1 MLLAKVTA
9 LVGLAL
15 FVGGALGVLG
25 GHAQAVSAVLLL
37 LAAGMGAV
45 VLEGRDLEHVAGL
58 AKPEDEVEAPIIEP
72 APPIAALGDAV
83 RPAA

>member
-1 MLLAKVTA
+1 MLLAKLTA

-15 FVGGALGVLG
+15 FVGGALGVVG
-25 GHAQAVSAVLLL
+25 GFAQAISAVLLL
-37 LAAGMGAV
+37 IAAGIGAV

-58 AKPEDEVEAPIIEP
+58 AKPEDEVEAPMIDVVRPIP
-72 APPIAALGDAV
+72 AIGEAF

>member
-15 FVGGALGVLG
+15 FVAGALGVLG
-25 GHAQAVSAVLLL
+25 GYAQAVSAVLLL
-37 LAAGMGAV
+37 LAAGIGAV

-58 AKPEDEVEAPIIEP
+58 AKPEAEVEAPVIAP
-72 APPIAALGDAV
+72 APPIPAFGEAF

>member
-1 MLLAKVTA
+1 MLLAKLTA

-15 FVGGALGVLG
+15 FAGGALGVVG
-25 GHAQAVSAVLLL
+25 AFAQAISAVLLL
-37 LAAGMGAV
+37 IAAGIGAV

-58 AKPEDEVEAPIIEP
+58 ATPEDEVEAPIIDVVR
-72 APPIAALGDAV
+72 PISSIGEAF

>member
-1 MLLAKVTA
+1 MLLAKLTA

-15 FVGGALGVLG
+15 FVGGALGVVG
-25 GHAQAVSAVLLL
+25 TYAQAVSAVLLL
-37 LAAGMGAV
+37 VAAGIGAV

-58 AKPEDEVEAPIIEP
+58 ARAEDQIESPVIEP
-72 APPIAALGDAV
+72 AQPTPAFGEAF

>member
-37 LAAGMGAV
+37 LAAGIGAV
-45 VLEGRDLEHVAGL
+45 VLEGRSGHRPGAAHPGL
-58 AKPEDEVEAPIIEP
+58 RRSVPARRL
-72 APPIAALGDAV
+72 APPLGAS
-83 RPAA
+83 

>member
-1 MLLAKVTA
+1 MLLAKLTA

-37 LAAGMGAV
+37 LAAGIGAV
-45 VLEGRDLEHVAGL
+45 SESFGL
-58 AKPEDEVEAPIIEP
+58 VRELVDRGVDSGARRGPL
-72 APPIAALGDAV
+72 AL
-83 RPAA
+83 

>member
-1 MLLAKVTA
+1 MLLAKLTA
-9 LVGLAL
+9 LVGVTL
-15 FVGGALGVLG
+15 FIGGAVGILG
-25 GHAQAVSAVLLL
+25 AYTQAISAVLLL